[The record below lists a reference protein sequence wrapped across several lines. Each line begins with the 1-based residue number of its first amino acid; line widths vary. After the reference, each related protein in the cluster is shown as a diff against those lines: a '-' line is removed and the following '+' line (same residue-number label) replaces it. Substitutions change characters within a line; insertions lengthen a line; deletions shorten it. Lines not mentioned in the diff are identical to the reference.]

1 MLNLP
6 NDGLGAADFARP
18 EGPVG
23 RQLANLMYE
32 SNESMIFHAADVLA
46 IQPDDQL
53 LEIGQASGQHL
64 FELMQRYE
72 GVTYTGVEHAHTMH
86 HLCLNNEALTQ
97 FNCQFIKVA
106 AYSYLLPFTD
116 NQFEKILTVNVIY
129 FYSRIMAALQ
139 EYRRVLKPGGCVAI
153 AFKDIRTLVTAPL
166 DFTGMI
172 MYEPYTIRELLVET
186 GFVDIEVSSYYEHSP
201 RADGHH
207 NECCYHVVKA
217 YNSDRSN

>member
-6 NDGLGAADFARP
+6 NDGLSAADFARP

-23 RQLANLMYE
+23 RQLASLMHE
-32 SNESMIFHAADVLA
+32 SNESMILHAADALA
-46 IQPDDQL
+46 IQPGDQL
-53 LEIGQASGQHL
+53 LEIGQAGGQHL
-64 FELMQRYE
+64 FELMHRYE
-72 GVTYTGVEHAHTMH
+72 GVAYTGVEHAHTMH
-86 HLCLNNEALTQ
+86 HLCLKNEALTR
-97 FNCQFIKVA
+97 FNCQFVKVA

-139 EYRRVLKPGGCVAI
+139 EYRRVLKPRGMVAI

-172 MYEPYTIRELLVET
+172 MYEPYTIRELLVEI
-186 GFVDIEVSSYYEHSP
+186 GFIDIEVTSYYEQVP
-201 RADGHH
+201 QLDGSHV
-207 NECCYHVVKA
+207 ECCYHVVKA
-217 YNSDRSN
+217 CNGDSPS

>member
-1 MLNLP
+1 MLNLY
-6 NDGLGAADFARP
+6 NNGLNATDFARP

-23 RQLANLMYE
+23 RQLASLMHE
-32 SNESMIFHAADVLA
+32 SNESMILHAADALA
-46 IQPDDQL
+46 IQPGDQL
-53 LEIGQASGQHL
+53 LEIGQAGGQHL

-72 GVTYTGVEHAHTMH
+72 GVAYTGVEHAHTMH
-86 HLCLNNEALTQ
+86 HLCLNNEALTR

-116 NQFEKILTVNVIY
+116 HQFDKILTVNVIY

-139 EYRRVLKPGGCVAI
+139 EYRRVLKPGGMVAI
-153 AFKDIRTLVTAPL
+153 AFKDIRSLVTAPL

-172 MYEPYTIRELLVET
+172 MYEPYTIRELLVEI

-201 RADGHH
+201 RADGRHS
-207 NECCYHVVKA
+207 ECCYHVVKA
-217 YNSDRSN
+217 CTDV